1 MRRACSSVHP
11 PVRPRSTPFPFLA
24 IERERECLCCASLS
38 LGQTLLVHGLILAHG
53 DGVIMVWSS
62 PVPQGCVRF
71 EGRACDCERG
81 KGKATHILSDACA
94 CLVDLKV

>member
-1 MRRACSSVHP
+1 MR
-11 PVRPRSTPFPFLA
+11 
-24 IERERECLCCASLS
+24 ASLS

-81 KGKATHILSDACA
+81 TGKATHILLDAWFKSHPLCNARSCLSDSRQT
-94 CLVDLKV
+94 LKLEPPWFHGYFCI